1 VEAKVL
7 HRQLAALTKLSTPG
21 AIRFIQSNG
30 RKPIINLDILQHA
43 AAWCIDFICFY
54 QNV

>member
-1 VEAKVL
+1 MFFMAALGVEAKVL

-30 RKPIINLDILQHA
+30 TQAHHQP
-43 AAWCIDFICFY
+43 
-54 QNV
+54 